1 MRKERGLDA
10 TWRKK
15 EAPRL
20 SVPNEPSPQS
30 SHQLSMPVASV
41 AAPRPTHMQNCV
53 QLNIAGGSL
62 EAQLVKNLPAMQELL
77 LLLLSRV

>member
-1 MRKERGLDA
+1 
-10 TWRKK
+10 
-15 EAPRL
+15 
-20 SVPNEPSPQS
+20 
-30 SHQLSMPVASV
+30 MPVASV